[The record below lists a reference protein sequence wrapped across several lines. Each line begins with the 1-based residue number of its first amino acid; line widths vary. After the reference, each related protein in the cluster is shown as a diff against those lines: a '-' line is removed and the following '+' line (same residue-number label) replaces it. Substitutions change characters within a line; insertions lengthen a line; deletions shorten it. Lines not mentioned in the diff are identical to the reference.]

1 VHTSAGQPLPA
12 LPVGQCGAEIAVYAM
27 TLIAV
32 LVVGVLLPAVW
43 SGKPARRSAA
53 RAVLEILLRLV
64 EAFRRS

>member
-1 VHTSAGQPLPA
+1 
-12 LPVGQCGAEIAVYAM
+12 M
-27 TLIAV
+27 TLITV